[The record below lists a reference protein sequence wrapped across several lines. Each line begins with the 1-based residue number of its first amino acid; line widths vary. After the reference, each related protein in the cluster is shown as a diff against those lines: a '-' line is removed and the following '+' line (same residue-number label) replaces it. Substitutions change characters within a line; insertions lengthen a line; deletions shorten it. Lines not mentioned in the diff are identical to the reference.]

1 MSFGGTC
8 MIRMMRHALLIAV
21 ACMAISLPSFAQTA
35 VFGVI
40 DMEKAINGYNKRESM
55 EAELKAKN
63 DQVTAN
69 FNSLQKVL
77 VLTPEEIDEYAKIIT
92 LATQDDTQK
101 KRMAELE
108 AKSTQFVADFNALAA
123 KAATMTADEKTKFD
137 TMRAQVATNDTTFK
151 QMMADANQQI
161 LRMRDDKRLALIADI
176 KVAVASV
183 AKEQKI
189 NLVFSMNPQNV
200 VYGAVD
206 ITDPVLKR
214 LNTPAK

>member
-1 MSFGGTC
+1 

-21 ACMAISLPSFAQTA
+21 ALMAISIPSFAQSA

-40 DMEKAINGYNKRESM
+40 DMEKAINGYTKREAM

-69 FNSLQKVL
+69 FDSLQKVL
-77 VLTPEEIDEYAKIIT
+77 VLTPEEIDEYAKIVT
-92 LATQDDTQK
+92 SATKDDAQK
-101 KRMAELE
+101 KRSADLE
-108 AKSTQFVADFNALAA
+108 AKATQFVADFNALAA
-123 KAATMTADEKTKFD
+123 KGQAMTAEEKTKFD
-137 TMRAQVATNDTTFK
+137 SMRAQAANNENTFK
-151 QMMADANQQI
+151 QMMTDANNSI
-161 LRMRDDKRLALIADI
+161 LRMRDEKRLSLISDI
-176 KVAVASV
+176 KVAVAAI

-200 VYGAVD
+200 VYGAID
-206 ITDPVLKR
+206 ITDPVIKR

>member
-1 MSFGGTC
+1 
-8 MIRMMRHALLIAV
+8 
-21 ACMAISLPSFAQTA
+21 MAISLPSFSQTA

-40 DMEKAINGYNKRESM
+40 DMEKAINGYTKREAM

-69 FNSLQKVL
+69 FASLQKVL

-92 LATQDDTQK
+92 ATTQDDTQK
-101 KRMAELE
+101 KRITELE
-108 AKSTQFVADFNALAA
+108 AKSTQFVTDFNVLAA
-123 KAATMTADEKTKFD
+123 KAATMTAEEKTKFD
-137 TMRAQVATNDTTFK
+137 NMRTQVATNEATFK
-151 QMMADANQQI
+151 QMMTDANQSI
-161 LRMRDDKRLALIADI
+161 LRMRDDKRMVLIADI
-176 KVAVASV
+176 KVAVASI

-206 ITDPVLKR
+206 ITEPVIKR

>member
-1 MSFGGTC
+1 
-8 MIRMMRHALLIAV
+8 MIRMMRHALLIVV
-21 ACMAISLPSFAQTA
+21 AIMAISLPSFSQTA

-40 DMEKAINGYNKRESM
+40 DMEKAINGYTKREAM

-69 FNSLQKVL
+69 FASLQKVL

-92 LATQDDTQK
+92 ATTQDDTQK
-101 KRMAELE
+101 KRITELE
-108 AKSTQFVADFNALAA
+108 AKSTQFVTDFNVLAA
-123 KAATMTADEKTKFD
+123 KAATMTAEEKTKFD
-137 TMRAQVATNDTTFK
+137 NMRTQVATNEATFK
-151 QMMADANQQI
+151 QMMTDANQSI
-161 LRMRDDKRLALIADI
+161 LRMRDDKRMVLIADI
-176 KVAVASV
+176 KVAVASI

-206 ITDPVLKR
+206 ITEPVIKR

>member
-1 MSFGGTC
+1 
-8 MIRMMRHALLIAV
+8 
-21 ACMAISLPSFAQTA
+21 MAISLPSFSQTA

-40 DMEKAINGYNKRESM
+40 DMEKAINGYTKREAM

-69 FNSLQKVL
+69 FASLQKVL

-92 LATQDDTQK
+92 ATTQDDIQK
-101 KRMAELE
+101 KRITELE
-108 AKSTQFVADFNALAA
+108 AKSTQFVTDFNVLAA
-123 KAATMTADEKTKFD
+123 KAATMTAEEKTKFD
-137 TMRAQVATNDTTFK
+137 NMRTQVATNEATFK
-151 QMMADANQQI
+151 QMMTDANQSI
-161 LRMRDDKRLALIADI
+161 LRMRDDKRMVLIADI
-176 KVAVASV
+176 KVAVASI

-206 ITDPVLKR
+206 ITEPVIKR